1 MIFQPAK
8 AIIVIRGATRSLPNS
23 CRGKVRHSAERSLQY
38 GARETVS
45 EGKSEKELSR
55 IILHS
60 CHKMGGMQHFIT
72 EPTSIDPCSFQIAL
86 SRLSGLFVNR
96 NNSKNAD
103 LSPKRNANRLLTS
116 SKISEAHFLRP
127 RSTIRCSN

>member
-8 AIIVIRGATRSLPNS
+8 AIIVIRGATRSLPNT
-23 CRGKVRHSAERSLQY
+23 CRRKVRHSAERSLQY

-103 LSPKRNANRLLTS
+103 LSPKRNANRLLTG
-116 SKISEAHFLRP
+116 SKISEAHLLRP